1 MTLALLLTAVGGA
14 WADETLLLTIESKDN
29 TSFTSGSKTFD
40 DKVTVTFSNSVD
52 NYGDYNG
59 WYSGLDPSL
68 LTVAGINGYTIT
80 SCKFYTEYGNAMTG
94 YTVEGE
100 SPSVYLYVGEV
111 YTDNS
116 ESVYLGSP
124 GIKKIEVYGAAASSA
139 TAIDV
144 KWNASTKT
152 GTFVMPDC
160 DVEIAPIYAPVAAF
174 DLKEG
179 SEDKLPA
186 AVEGIFIESTDAII
200 TAGSCAQ
207 GTLMYA
213 VSTSGTEQ
221 PALTAFSADLPTAK
235 DITTAGDVYV
245 WYYIKGADTP
255 EGQEPTEKNTFNDS
269 EICTTPLKV
278 TVLNNKF
285 NILFTAANA
294 NTIEAGKATVTVGG
308 TAATV
313 TEGKL
318 EGVKMG
324 SEVKV
329 TAKEGY
335 KFRKVEAKKHAEAGI
350 VNPVVGQVIGSDGN
364 NYDATAT
371 LPDGVTAVAMI
382 DYVGSETYDDTY
394 KNGLAIAL
402 ADEAESN
409 WSTAMSTCEGKTA
422 ITGAKWCL
430 PSQDQWKQMF
440 KANGGNDASY
450 TGLNTTITTA
460 GGTILKNTVYW
471 SSSESS
477 PGSVAYVV
485 SLVDGGA
492 YWGYMTEDN
501 VYQVRACLAFAI
513 TDPNA
518 IDVTTNAAED
528 ETTFTEASFTM
539 PGGDVNINYELIR
552 DMTVAVSAKVGDGTD
567 GYRFSIYK
575 KEGGTYDLV
584 DKAADYPEIM
594 DNIDAKNPAEV
605 AAKDYEL
612 QLQKLGDDGK
622 TWANTTDYSPGTF
635 RLMVTGKEGYDG
647 TIYTNTYVLYEQ
659 TSITFAKGYS
669 THYYTESLVLDE
681 KQDGLKFYAVTAVT
695 DEKVTLTEI
704 EAKAIPA
711 ETPFIAYNAGA
722 EAVTA
727 KMGLLKADDVT
738 SAEQF
743 KGTAE
748 DKTMAAQSGCYVL
761 RNGDS
766 TPTFRLVEGA
776 GTLPAHRCW
785 IELGTSSS
793 ARVLNVEFDGNKTA
807 ISIISVDVDNAG
819 DWYDLQGRKLQ
830 GAPLRKG
837 AYIHNGKTII
847 IK

>member
-1 MTLALLLTAVGGA
+1 MIQYKQILTTLALLLTAVTGA
-14 WADETLLLTIESKDN
+14 WAQSADPE
-29 TSFTSGSKTFD
+29 
-40 DKVTVTFSNSVD
+40 VT
-52 NYGDYNG
+52 
-59 WYSGLDPSL
+59 
-68 LTVAGINGYTIT
+68 
-80 SCKFYTEYGNAMTG
+80 
-94 YTVEGE
+94 
-100 SPSVYLYVGEV
+100 
-111 YTDNS
+111 
-116 ESVYLGSP
+116 
-124 GIKKIEVYGAAASSA
+124 
-139 TAIDV
+139 
-144 KWNASTKT
+144 WNAATKT
-152 GTFVMPDC
+152 GSFTMPDC

-179 SEDKLPA
+179 SEDKQPA

-213 VSTSGTEQ
+213 VSTSATEQ

-278 TVLNNKF
+278 TLLNNKF

-335 KFRKVEAKKHAEAGI
+335 KIQSVTVKK
-350 VNPVVGQVIGSDGN
+350 
-364 NYDATAT
+364 
-371 LPDGVTAVAMI
+371 
-382 DYVGSETYDDTY
+382 
-394 KNGLAIAL
+394 
-402 ADEAESN
+402 
-409 WSTAMSTCEGKTA
+409 
-422 ITGAKWCL
+422 TGAEETVTVTI
-430 PSQDQWKQMF
+430 
-440 KANGGNDASY
+440 NDA
-450 TGLNTTITTA
+450 
-460 GGTILKNTVYW
+460 K
-471 SSSESS
+471 
-477 PGSVAYVV
+477 
-485 SLVDGGA
+485 
-492 YWGYMTEDN
+492 
-501 VYQVRACLAFAI
+501 
-513 TDPNA
+513 
-518 IDVTTNAAED
+518 
-528 ETTFTEASFTM
+528 TEASFDM
-539 PGGDVNINYELIR
+539 PTNDVTVTYELIR

-567 GYRFSIYK
+567 GCRFSIYK
-575 KEGGTYDLV
+575 KESGQYDLV
-584 DKAADYPEIM
+584 DKAAEHPVIM

-612 QLQKLGDDGK
+612 QMQKLGDDGK
-622 TWANTTDYSPGTF
+622 TWTNTADYSPGTF

-704 EAKAIPA
+704 EAKAVPA

-738 SAEQF
+738 TAEEF

-761 RNGDS
+761 RNGDT

-785 IELGTSSS
+785 IELGTAAGTRSLGFDFGDATGMSE
-793 ARVLNVEFDGNKTA
+793 ALRVKSEE
-807 ISIISVDVDNAG
+807 SAG

-830 GAPLRKG
+830 GAPLHKG

>member
-1 MTLALLLTAVGGA
+1 MILYKKLIMTLALLLTAVTGA
-14 WADETLLLTIESKDN
+14 WAQSADPE
-29 TSFTSGSKTFD
+29 
-40 DKVTVTFSNSVD
+40 VT
-52 NYGDYNG
+52 
-59 WYSGLDPSL
+59 
-68 LTVAGINGYTIT
+68 
-80 SCKFYTEYGNAMTG
+80 
-94 YTVEGE
+94 
-100 SPSVYLYVGEV
+100 
-111 YTDNS
+111 
-116 ESVYLGSP
+116 
-124 GIKKIEVYGAAASSA
+124 
-139 TAIDV
+139 
-144 KWNASTKT
+144 WNAATKT
-152 GTFVMPDC
+152 GSFTMPDC

-179 SEDKLPA
+179 SEDKQPA
-186 AVEGIFIESTDAII
+186 AVNGIYAGSTDAII

-207 GTLMYA
+207 GILMYA
-213 VSTSGTEQ
+213 VSTSATEA

-235 DITTAGDVYV
+235 DITTAGDVWV

-335 KFRKVEAKKHAEAGI
+335 KIKSVTVKK
-350 VNPVVGQVIGSDGN
+350 
-364 NYDATAT
+364 
-371 LPDGVTAVAMI
+371 
-382 DYVGSETYDDTY
+382 
-394 KNGLAIAL
+394 
-402 ADEAESN
+402 
-409 WSTAMSTCEGKTA
+409 
-422 ITGAKWCL
+422 TGAEETVTVTI
-430 PSQDQWKQMF
+430 
-440 KANGGNDASY
+440 NDA
-450 TGLNTTITTA
+450 
-460 GGTILKNTVYW
+460 K
-471 SSSESS
+471 
-477 PGSVAYVV
+477 
-485 SLVDGGA
+485 
-492 YWGYMTEDN
+492 
-501 VYQVRACLAFAI
+501 
-513 TDPNA
+513 
-518 IDVTTNAAED
+518 
-528 ETTFTEASFTM
+528 TEASFDM
-539 PGGDVNINYELIR
+539 PTNDVTVNYELIR

-575 KEGGTYDLV
+575 KEGGQYDLV
-584 DKAADYPEIM
+584 DDAADYPVIM
-594 DNIDAKNPAEV
+594 DNIDTKNPAEV

-622 TWANTTDYSPGTF
+622 TWTNTADYSPGTF

-704 EAKAIPA
+704 EAKGIPA

-722 EAVTA
+722 EAITA

-738 SAEQF
+738 SAEEF

-761 RNGDS
+761 RNGDT

-785 IELGTSSS
+785 IELGTAAGTRSLGFDFGDATGMSE
-793 ARVLNVEFDGNKTA
+793 ALRVKSEE
-807 ISIISVDVDNAG
+807 SAG

>member
-1 MTLALLLTAVGGA
+1 MIQYKQILTTLALLLTAVTGA
-14 WADETLLLTIESKDN
+14 WAQSADPE
-29 TSFTSGSKTFD
+29 
-40 DKVTVTFSNSVD
+40 VT
-52 NYGDYNG
+52 
-59 WYSGLDPSL
+59 
-68 LTVAGINGYTIT
+68 
-80 SCKFYTEYGNAMTG
+80 
-94 YTVEGE
+94 
-100 SPSVYLYVGEV
+100 
-111 YTDNS
+111 
-116 ESVYLGSP
+116 
-124 GIKKIEVYGAAASSA
+124 
-139 TAIDV
+139 
-144 KWNASTKT
+144 WNAATKT
-152 GTFVMPDC
+152 GSFTMPDC

-335 KFRKVEAKKHAEAGI
+335 KIKSVTVKK
-350 VNPVVGQVIGSDGN
+350 
-364 NYDATAT
+364 
-371 LPDGVTAVAMI
+371 
-382 DYVGSETYDDTY
+382 
-394 KNGLAIAL
+394 
-402 ADEAESN
+402 
-409 WSTAMSTCEGKTA
+409 
-422 ITGAKWCL
+422 TGAEETVTVTI
-430 PSQDQWKQMF
+430 
-440 KANGGNDASY
+440 NDA
-450 TGLNTTITTA
+450 
-460 GGTILKNTVYW
+460 K
-471 SSSESS
+471 
-477 PGSVAYVV
+477 
-485 SLVDGGA
+485 
-492 YWGYMTEDN
+492 
-501 VYQVRACLAFAI
+501 
-513 TDPNA
+513 
-518 IDVTTNAAED
+518 
-528 ETTFTEASFTM
+528 TEASFDM
-539 PGGDVNINYELIR
+539 PTNDVTVTYELIR

-575 KEGGTYDLV
+575 KEGSTYDLV
-584 DKAADYPEIM
+584 DDAADYPVIM

-622 TWANTTDYSPGTF
+622 TWANTADYSPGTF
-635 RLMVTGKEGYDG
+635 RLMVTGKEGYEG

-761 RNGDS
+761 RNGDT

-785 IELGTSSS
+785 IELGTAAGTRSLGFDFGDATGMSE
-793 ARVLNVEFDGNKTA
+793 ALRVKSEE
-807 ISIISVDVDNAG
+807 SAG

>member
-1 MTLALLLTAVGGA
+1 MIQYKQILTTLALLLTAVTGA
-14 WADETLLLTIESKDN
+14 WAQSADPE
-29 TSFTSGSKTFD
+29 
-40 DKVTVTFSNSVD
+40 VT
-52 NYGDYNG
+52 
-59 WYSGLDPSL
+59 
-68 LTVAGINGYTIT
+68 
-80 SCKFYTEYGNAMTG
+80 
-94 YTVEGE
+94 
-100 SPSVYLYVGEV
+100 
-111 YTDNS
+111 
-116 ESVYLGSP
+116 
-124 GIKKIEVYGAAASSA
+124 
-139 TAIDV
+139 
-144 KWNASTKT
+144 WNAATKT
-152 GTFVMPDC
+152 GSFTMPDC

-335 KFRKVEAKKHAEAGI
+335 KIKSVTVKK
-350 VNPVVGQVIGSDGN
+350 
-364 NYDATAT
+364 
-371 LPDGVTAVAMI
+371 
-382 DYVGSETYDDTY
+382 
-394 KNGLAIAL
+394 
-402 ADEAESN
+402 
-409 WSTAMSTCEGKTA
+409 
-422 ITGAKWCL
+422 TGAEETVTVTI
-430 PSQDQWKQMF
+430 
-440 KANGGNDASY
+440 NDA
-450 TGLNTTITTA
+450 
-460 GGTILKNTVYW
+460 K
-471 SSSESS
+471 
-477 PGSVAYVV
+477 
-485 SLVDGGA
+485 
-492 YWGYMTEDN
+492 
-501 VYQVRACLAFAI
+501 
-513 TDPNA
+513 
-518 IDVTTNAAED
+518 
-528 ETTFTEASFTM
+528 TEASFDM
-539 PGGDVNINYELIR
+539 PTNDVTVTYELIR

-575 KEGGTYDLV
+575 KEGSTYDLV
-584 DKAADYPEIM
+584 DDAADYPVIM

-622 TWANTTDYSPGTF
+622 TWANTADYSPGTF

-761 RNGDS
+761 RNGDT

-785 IELGTSSS
+785 IELGTAAGTRSLGFDFGDATGMSE
-793 ARVLNVEFDGNKTA
+793 ALRVKSEE
-807 ISIISVDVDNAG
+807 SAG

>member
-1 MTLALLLTAVGGA
+1 MIQYKQILTTLALLLTAVTGA
-14 WADETLLLTIESKDN
+14 WAQSADPE
-29 TSFTSGSKTFD
+29 
-40 DKVTVTFSNSVD
+40 VT
-52 NYGDYNG
+52 
-59 WYSGLDPSL
+59 
-68 LTVAGINGYTIT
+68 
-80 SCKFYTEYGNAMTG
+80 
-94 YTVEGE
+94 
-100 SPSVYLYVGEV
+100 
-111 YTDNS
+111 
-116 ESVYLGSP
+116 
-124 GIKKIEVYGAAASSA
+124 
-139 TAIDV
+139 
-144 KWNASTKT
+144 WNAATKT
-152 GTFVMPDC
+152 GSFTMPDC

-318 EGVKMG
+318 EGVKME
-324 SEVKV
+324 SKTTL

-335 KFRKVEAKKHAEAGI
+335 KIKSVTVKK
-350 VNPVVGQVIGSDGN
+350 
-364 NYDATAT
+364 
-371 LPDGVTAVAMI
+371 
-382 DYVGSETYDDTY
+382 
-394 KNGLAIAL
+394 
-402 ADEAESN
+402 
-409 WSTAMSTCEGKTA
+409 
-422 ITGAKWCL
+422 TGAEETVTVTI
-430 PSQDQWKQMF
+430 S
-440 KANGGNDASY
+440 DA
-450 TGLNTTITTA
+450 
-460 GGTILKNTVYW
+460 K
-471 SSSESS
+471 
-477 PGSVAYVV
+477 
-485 SLVDGGA
+485 
-492 YWGYMTEDN
+492 
-501 VYQVRACLAFAI
+501 
-513 TDPNA
+513 
-518 IDVTTNAAED
+518 
-528 ETTFTEASFTM
+528 TEASFTM
-539 PGGDVNINYELIR
+539 PGYDVNVNYELIR

-584 DKAADYPEIM
+584 DDAADYPEIM

-622 TWANTTDYSPGTF
+622 TWTNTADYSPGTF

-704 EAKAIPA
+704 EAKGIPA

-738 SAEQF
+738 SAEEF

-761 RNGDS
+761 RNGDT

-785 IELGTSSS
+785 IELGTAAGTRSLGFDFSDDATGMS
-793 ARVLNVEFDGNKTA
+793 EALRVKSEE
-807 ISIISVDVDNAG
+807 SAG

>member
-1 MTLALLLTAVGGA
+1 MIQYKQILTTLALLLTAVTGA
-14 WADETLLLTIESKDN
+14 WAQSADPE
-29 TSFTSGSKTFD
+29 
-40 DKVTVTFSNSVD
+40 VT
-52 NYGDYNG
+52 
-59 WYSGLDPSL
+59 
-68 LTVAGINGYTIT
+68 
-80 SCKFYTEYGNAMTG
+80 
-94 YTVEGE
+94 
-100 SPSVYLYVGEV
+100 
-111 YTDNS
+111 
-116 ESVYLGSP
+116 
-124 GIKKIEVYGAAASSA
+124 
-139 TAIDV
+139 
-144 KWNASTKT
+144 WNAATKT
-152 GTFVMPDC
+152 GSFTMPAC

-213 VSTSGTEQ
+213 VSTSATEQ

-269 EICTTPLKV
+269 EIYTTPLKV
-278 TVLNNKF
+278 TLLNNKF

-335 KFRKVEAKKHAEAGI
+335 KIKSVTVKK
-350 VNPVVGQVIGSDGN
+350 
-364 NYDATAT
+364 
-371 LPDGVTAVAMI
+371 
-382 DYVGSETYDDTY
+382 
-394 KNGLAIAL
+394 
-402 ADEAESN
+402 
-409 WSTAMSTCEGKTA
+409 
-422 ITGAKWCL
+422 TGAEETVTVTI
-430 PSQDQWKQMF
+430 
-440 KANGGNDASY
+440 ND
-450 TGLNTTITTA
+450 T
-460 GGTILKNTVYW
+460 K
-471 SSSESS
+471 
-477 PGSVAYVV
+477 
-485 SLVDGGA
+485 
-492 YWGYMTEDN
+492 
-501 VYQVRACLAFAI
+501 
-513 TDPNA
+513 
-518 IDVTTNAAED
+518 
-528 ETTFTEASFTM
+528 TEASFDM
-539 PGGDVNINYELIR
+539 PTNDVTVTYELIR

-575 KEGGTYDLV
+575 KESGQYDLV
-584 DKAADYPEIM
+584 DKAADDPVIM
-594 DNIDAKNPAEV
+594 DNIDTKNPAEV

-622 TWANTTDYSPGTF
+622 TWANTADYSPGTF
-635 RLMVTGKEGYDG
+635 RLVVTGKEGYDG

-704 EAKAIPA
+704 EAKAVPA

-722 EAVTA
+722 EAITA

-738 SAEQF
+738 SAEEF

-761 RNGDS
+761 RNGDT

-785 IELGTSSS
+785 IDLGTAAAGTRSLGFDFSDATGMS
-793 ARVLNVEFDGNKTA
+793 EALRVKSEE
-807 ISIISVDVDNAG
+807 SAG

>member
-1 MTLALLLTAVGGA
+1 MIQYKQILTTLALLLTAVTGA
-14 WADETLLLTIESKDN
+14 WAQSADPE
-29 TSFTSGSKTFD
+29 
-40 DKVTVTFSNSVD
+40 VT
-52 NYGDYNG
+52 
-59 WYSGLDPSL
+59 
-68 LTVAGINGYTIT
+68 
-80 SCKFYTEYGNAMTG
+80 
-94 YTVEGE
+94 
-100 SPSVYLYVGEV
+100 
-111 YTDNS
+111 
-116 ESVYLGSP
+116 
-124 GIKKIEVYGAAASSA
+124 
-139 TAIDV
+139 
-144 KWNASTKT
+144 WNAATKT
-152 GTFVMPDC
+152 GSFTMPAF

-179 SEDKLPA
+179 SEDKQPA

-213 VSTSGTEQ
+213 VSTSGTEA

-278 TVLNNKF
+278 TLLNNKF

-294 NTIEAGKATVTVGG
+294 NTIEAGKATVKVGDA
-308 TAATV
+308 AATV

-335 KFRKVEAKKHAEAGI
+335 KIKSVTVKK
-350 VNPVVGQVIGSDGN
+350 
-364 NYDATAT
+364 
-371 LPDGVTAVAMI
+371 
-382 DYVGSETYDDTY
+382 
-394 KNGLAIAL
+394 
-402 ADEAESN
+402 
-409 WSTAMSTCEGKTA
+409 
-422 ITGAKWCL
+422 TGAEETVTVTI
-430 PSQDQWKQMF
+430 
-440 KANGGNDASY
+440 NDA
-450 TGLNTTITTA
+450 
-460 GGTILKNTVYW
+460 K
-471 SSSESS
+471 
-477 PGSVAYVV
+477 
-485 SLVDGGA
+485 
-492 YWGYMTEDN
+492 
-501 VYQVRACLAFAI
+501 
-513 TDPNA
+513 
-518 IDVTTNAAED
+518 
-528 ETTFTEASFTM
+528 TEASFDM
-539 PGGDVNINYELIR
+539 PTNDVNVNYELIR

-575 KEGGTYDLV
+575 KESGQYDLV
-584 DKAADYPEIM
+584 DDAADDPEIM

-622 TWANTTDYSPGTF
+622 TWTNTADYSPGTF

-704 EAKAIPA
+704 EAKGIPA

-738 SAEQF
+738 SAEEF

-761 RNGDS
+761 RNGDT

-785 IELGTSSS
+785 IELGTAAGTRSLGFDFGDATGMSE
-793 ARVLNVEFDGNKTA
+793 ALRVKSEE
-807 ISIISVDVDNAG
+807 SAG

>member
-1 MTLALLLTAVGGA
+1 MIQYKQILMTLALLLTAVTGA
-14 WADETLLLTIESKDN
+14 WAQSADPE
-29 TSFTSGSKTFD
+29 
-40 DKVTVTFSNSVD
+40 VT
-52 NYGDYNG
+52 
-59 WYSGLDPSL
+59 
-68 LTVAGINGYTIT
+68 
-80 SCKFYTEYGNAMTG
+80 
-94 YTVEGE
+94 
-100 SPSVYLYVGEV
+100 
-111 YTDNS
+111 
-116 ESVYLGSP
+116 
-124 GIKKIEVYGAAASSA
+124 
-139 TAIDV
+139 
-144 KWNASTKT
+144 WNAATKT
-152 GTFVMPDC
+152 GSFTMPDC

-335 KFRKVEAKKHAEAGI
+335 KIKSVTVKK
-350 VNPVVGQVIGSDGN
+350 
-364 NYDATAT
+364 
-371 LPDGVTAVAMI
+371 
-382 DYVGSETYDDTY
+382 
-394 KNGLAIAL
+394 
-402 ADEAESN
+402 
-409 WSTAMSTCEGKTA
+409 
-422 ITGAKWCL
+422 TGAEE
-430 PSQDQWKQMF
+430 
-440 KANGGNDASY
+440 
-450 TGLNTTITTA
+450 
-460 GGTILKNTVYW
+460 TV
-471 SSSESS
+471 
-477 PGSVAYVV
+477 
-485 SLVDGGA
+485 
-492 YWGYMTEDN
+492 T
-501 VYQVRACLAFAI
+501 
-513 TDPNA
+513 
-518 IDVTTNAAED
+518 VTTNEAK
-528 ETTFTEASFTM
+528 TEASFDM
-539 PGGDVNINYELIR
+539 PTNDVNVNYELIR

-575 KEGGTYDLV
+575 KESGQYDLV
-584 DKAADYPEIM
+584 DDAADYPEIM

-622 TWANTTDYSPGTF
+622 TWTNTADYSPGTF

-704 EAKAIPA
+704 EAKGIPA

-761 RNGDS
+761 RNGDT

-785 IELGTSSS
+785 IELGTAAGTRSLGFDFGDATGMSE
-793 ARVLNVEFDGNKTA
+793 ALRVKSEE
-807 ISIISVDVDNAG
+807 SAG

>member
-1 MTLALLLTAVGGA
+1 MIQYKKILTTLALLLTAVTGA
-14 WADETLLLTIESKDN
+14 WAQSADPE
-29 TSFTSGSKTFD
+29 
-40 DKVTVTFSNSVD
+40 VT
-52 NYGDYNG
+52 
-59 WYSGLDPSL
+59 
-68 LTVAGINGYTIT
+68 
-80 SCKFYTEYGNAMTG
+80 
-94 YTVEGE
+94 
-100 SPSVYLYVGEV
+100 
-111 YTDNS
+111 
-116 ESVYLGSP
+116 
-124 GIKKIEVYGAAASSA
+124 
-139 TAIDV
+139 
-144 KWNASTKT
+144 WNAATKT
-152 GTFVMPDC
+152 GSFTMPDC

-186 AVEGIFIESTDAII
+186 AVEGIFIGSTDAII

-245 WYYIKGADTP
+245 WYYIKGDDTP

-269 EICTTPLKV
+269 EIYTTPLKV
-278 TVLNNKF
+278 TLLNNKF

-318 EGVKMG
+318 EGVKME
-324 SEVKV
+324 SKTTL

-335 KFRKVEAKKHAEAGI
+335 KIKSVTAKK
-350 VNPVVGQVIGSDGN
+350 
-364 NYDATAT
+364 
-371 LPDGVTAVAMI
+371 
-382 DYVGSETYDDTY
+382 
-394 KNGLAIAL
+394 
-402 ADEAESN
+402 
-409 WSTAMSTCEGKTA
+409 
-422 ITGAKWCL
+422 TGAEE
-430 PSQDQWKQMF
+430 
-440 KANGGNDASY
+440 
-450 TGLNTTITTA
+450 
-460 GGTILKNTVYW
+460 TV
-471 SSSESS
+471 
-477 PGSVAYVV
+477 
-485 SLVDGGA
+485 
-492 YWGYMTEDN
+492 T
-501 VYQVRACLAFAI
+501 
-513 TDPNA
+513 
-518 IDVTTNAAED
+518 VTTNEAK
-528 ETTFTEASFTM
+528 TEASFDM
-539 PGGDVNINYELIR
+539 PTNDVTVTYELIR

-584 DKAADYPEIM
+584 DDAADYPEIM
-594 DNIDAKNPAEV
+594 DNIDTKNPAEV

-622 TWANTTDYSPGTF
+622 TWTNTADYSPGTF

-704 EAKAIPA
+704 EAKGIPA

-748 DKTMAAQSGCYVL
+748 DKTMQAQSGCYVL

-785 IELGTSSS
+785 IELGTAAAGTRSLGFDFNDGTTGMSEEL
-793 ARVLNVEFDGNKTA
+793 RVKSEESD
-807 ISIISVDVDNAG
+807 G
-819 DWYDLQGRKLQ
+819 DWYDLQGRKHQ
-830 GAPLRKG
+830 GTPQRKG

>member
-1 MTLALLLTAVGGA
+1 MIQYKQILTTLALLLTAVTGA
-14 WADETLLLTIESKDN
+14 WAQSADPE
-29 TSFTSGSKTFD
+29 
-40 DKVTVTFSNSVD
+40 VT
-52 NYGDYNG
+52 
-59 WYSGLDPSL
+59 
-68 LTVAGINGYTIT
+68 
-80 SCKFYTEYGNAMTG
+80 
-94 YTVEGE
+94 
-100 SPSVYLYVGEV
+100 
-111 YTDNS
+111 
-116 ESVYLGSP
+116 
-124 GIKKIEVYGAAASSA
+124 
-139 TAIDV
+139 
-144 KWNASTKT
+144 WNAATKT
-152 GTFVMPDC
+152 GSFTMPDC

-186 AVEGIFIESTDAII
+186 AVEGIYAESTDAII

-213 VSTSGTEQ
+213 VSTSDTEQ

-278 TVLNNKF
+278 TLLNNKF

-335 KFRKVEAKKHAEAGI
+335 KIKSVTVKK
-350 VNPVVGQVIGSDGN
+350 
-364 NYDATAT
+364 
-371 LPDGVTAVAMI
+371 
-382 DYVGSETYDDTY
+382 
-394 KNGLAIAL
+394 
-402 ADEAESN
+402 
-409 WSTAMSTCEGKTA
+409 
-422 ITGAKWCL
+422 TGAEETVTVTI
-430 PSQDQWKQMF
+430 
-440 KANGGNDASY
+440 NDA
-450 TGLNTTITTA
+450 
-460 GGTILKNTVYW
+460 K
-471 SSSESS
+471 
-477 PGSVAYVV
+477 
-485 SLVDGGA
+485 
-492 YWGYMTEDN
+492 
-501 VYQVRACLAFAI
+501 
-513 TDPNA
+513 
-518 IDVTTNAAED
+518 
-528 ETTFTEASFTM
+528 TEASFDM
-539 PGGDVNINYELIR
+539 PTNDVNITYELIR

-567 GYRFSIYK
+567 GCRFSIYK
-575 KEGGTYDLV
+575 KESGQYDLV
-584 DKAADYPEIM
+584 DDAADYPEIM

-622 TWANTTDYSPGTF
+622 TWANTADYSPGTF

-704 EAKAIPA
+704 EAKGIPA

-738 SAEQF
+738 SAEEF

-761 RNGDS
+761 RNGDT

-785 IELGTSSS
+785 IELGTAAGTRSLGFDFGDATGMSE
-793 ARVLNVEFDGNKTA
+793 ALRVKSEE
-807 ISIISVDVDNAG
+807 SAG

>member
-1 MTLALLLTAVGGA
+1 MTLALLITAVTGA
-14 WADETLLLTIESKDN
+14 WAQSADPE
-29 TSFTSGSKTFD
+29 
-40 DKVTVTFSNSVD
+40 VT
-52 NYGDYNG
+52 
-59 WYSGLDPSL
+59 
-68 LTVAGINGYTIT
+68 
-80 SCKFYTEYGNAMTG
+80 
-94 YTVEGE
+94 
-100 SPSVYLYVGEV
+100 
-111 YTDNS
+111 
-116 ESVYLGSP
+116 
-124 GIKKIEVYGAAASSA
+124 
-139 TAIDV
+139 
-144 KWNASTKT
+144 WNAATKT
-152 GTFVMPDC
+152 GSFTMPDC

-213 VSTSGTEQ
+213 VSTSGTEA
-221 PALTAFSADLPTAK
+221 PALTTFSADLPTSK

-269 EICTTPLKV
+269 EISATPISV
-278 TVLNNKF
+278 TLLNNKF
-285 NILFTAANA
+285 NLTFNAANA
-294 NTIEAGKATVTVGG
+294 NTIEAGKATVKVGDA
-308 TAATV
+308 AATV

-335 KFRKVEAKKHAEAGI
+335 KIKSVTVKK
-350 VNPVVGQVIGSDGN
+350 
-364 NYDATAT
+364 
-371 LPDGVTAVAMI
+371 
-382 DYVGSETYDDTY
+382 
-394 KNGLAIAL
+394 
-402 ADEAESN
+402 
-409 WSTAMSTCEGKTA
+409 
-422 ITGAKWCL
+422 TGAEETVTVTI
-430 PSQDQWKQMF
+430 
-440 KANGGNDASY
+440 NDA
-450 TGLNTTITTA
+450 
-460 GGTILKNTVYW
+460 K
-471 SSSESS
+471 
-477 PGSVAYVV
+477 
-485 SLVDGGA
+485 
-492 YWGYMTEDN
+492 TEDSFDMPTN
-501 VYQVRACLAFAI
+501 DG
-513 TDPNA
+513 T
-518 IDVTTNAAED
+518 VT
-528 ETTFTEASFTM
+528 
-539 PGGDVNINYELIR
+539 YELIR

-575 KEGGTYDLV
+575 KESGQYDLV
-584 DKAADYPEIM
+584 DNAADDPVIM

-622 TWANTTDYSPGTF
+622 TWTNTADYSPGTF

-704 EAKAIPA
+704 EAKGIPA

-738 SAEQF
+738 SAEEF

-761 RNGDS
+761 RNGDT

-785 IELGTSSS
+785 IELGTAAAGTRSLGFDFGDATGMSE
-793 ARVLNVEFDGNKTA
+793 ALRVKSEE
-807 ISIISVDVDNAG
+807 SAG

>member
-1 MTLALLLTAVGGA
+1 MIQYKQILTTLVLLLTAASGA
-14 WADETLLLTIESKDN
+14 WAQATLGVKEITPDMVPDSWNGDDTEVTAEDLAKWGFVEVTQAEALTWTGAPQQGTVRLIYSI
-29 TSFTSGSKTFD
+29 SSGSKSLDWVGGVQNGEASDYTHRQIYNLVCNPQYSSSFD
-40 DKVTVTFSNSVD
+40 VFITIEPPLKVT
-52 NYGDYNG
+52 
-59 WYSGLDPSL
+59 
-68 LTVAGINGYTIT
+68 
-80 SCKFYTEYGNAMTG
+80 
-94 YTVEGE
+94 
-100 SPSVYLYVGEV
+100 
-111 YTDNS
+111 
-116 ESVYLGSP
+116 
-124 GIKKIEVYGAAASSA
+124 
-139 TAIDV
+139 
-144 KWNASTKT
+144 WNAATKT

-186 AVEGIFIESTDAII
+186 AVEGIFIGSTDAII

-213 VSTSGTEQ
+213 VSTSDTEA

-285 NILFTAANA
+285 NIQFTAANA

-318 EGVKMG
+318 EGVKME
-324 SEVKV
+324 SKTTI

-335 KFRKVEAKKHAEAGI
+335 KIKSVTAKK
-350 VNPVVGQVIGSDGN
+350 
-364 NYDATAT
+364 
-371 LPDGVTAVAMI
+371 
-382 DYVGSETYDDTY
+382 
-394 KNGLAIAL
+394 
-402 ADEAESN
+402 
-409 WSTAMSTCEGKTA
+409 
-422 ITGAKWCL
+422 TGAEETVTVTI
-430 PSQDQWKQMF
+430 
-440 KANGGNDASY
+440 NDA
-450 TGLNTTITTA
+450 
-460 GGTILKNTVYW
+460 K
-471 SSSESS
+471 
-477 PGSVAYVV
+477 
-485 SLVDGGA
+485 
-492 YWGYMTEDN
+492 
-501 VYQVRACLAFAI
+501 
-513 TDPNA
+513 
-518 IDVTTNAAED
+518 
-528 ETTFTEASFTM
+528 TEASFDM
-539 PGGDVNINYELIR
+539 PTNDVTVNYELIR

-575 KEGGTYDLV
+575 KESGQYDLV
-584 DKAADYPEIM
+584 DDAADYPEIM

-622 TWANTTDYSPGTF
+622 TWTNTADYSPGTF

-727 KMGLLKADDVT
+727 KMGLLKADDVN

-761 RNGDS
+761 RNGDT

-785 IELGTSSS
+785 IELGTAAGTRSLGFDFGDATGMSE
-793 ARVLNVEFDGNKTA
+793 ALRVKSEE
-807 ISIISVDVDNAG
+807 SAG

>member
-1 MTLALLLTAVGGA
+1 MTLALLLTAVTGA
-14 WADETLLLTIESKDN
+14 WAQSADPE
-29 TSFTSGSKTFD
+29 
-40 DKVTVTFSNSVD
+40 VT
-52 NYGDYNG
+52 
-59 WYSGLDPSL
+59 
-68 LTVAGINGYTIT
+68 
-80 SCKFYTEYGNAMTG
+80 
-94 YTVEGE
+94 
-100 SPSVYLYVGEV
+100 
-111 YTDNS
+111 
-116 ESVYLGSP
+116 
-124 GIKKIEVYGAAASSA
+124 
-139 TAIDV
+139 
-144 KWNASTKT
+144 WNAATKT
-152 GTFVMPDC
+152 GSFTMPDC

-213 VSTSGTEQ
+213 VGTSDTEA

-335 KFRKVEAKKHAEAGI
+335 KIKSVTVKK
-350 VNPVVGQVIGSDGN
+350 
-364 NYDATAT
+364 
-371 LPDGVTAVAMI
+371 
-382 DYVGSETYDDTY
+382 
-394 KNGLAIAL
+394 
-402 ADEAESN
+402 
-409 WSTAMSTCEGKTA
+409 
-422 ITGAKWCL
+422 TGAEETVTVTI
-430 PSQDQWKQMF
+430 
-440 KANGGNDASY
+440 NDA
-450 TGLNTTITTA
+450 
-460 GGTILKNTVYW
+460 K
-471 SSSESS
+471 
-477 PGSVAYVV
+477 
-485 SLVDGGA
+485 
-492 YWGYMTEDN
+492 
-501 VYQVRACLAFAI
+501 
-513 TDPNA
+513 
-518 IDVTTNAAED
+518 
-528 ETTFTEASFTM
+528 TEASFDM
-539 PGGDVNINYELIR
+539 PTNDVTVTYELIR

-575 KEGGTYDLV
+575 KEGGQYDLV
-584 DKAADYPEIM
+584 DDAADYPVIM

-622 TWANTTDYSPGTF
+622 TWANTADYSPGTF

-738 SAEQF
+738 SAEEF

-761 RNGDS
+761 RNGDT

-785 IELGTSSS
+785 IELGTAAGTRSLGFDFSDDATGMS
-793 ARVLNVEFDGNKTA
+793 EALRVKSEE
-807 ISIISVDVDNAG
+807 SAG

>member
-1 MTLALLLTAVGGA
+1 MIQYKQILMTLALLLTAVTGA
-14 WADETLLLTIESKDN
+14 WAQSADPE
-29 TSFTSGSKTFD
+29 
-40 DKVTVTFSNSVD
+40 VT
-52 NYGDYNG
+52 
-59 WYSGLDPSL
+59 
-68 LTVAGINGYTIT
+68 
-80 SCKFYTEYGNAMTG
+80 
-94 YTVEGE
+94 
-100 SPSVYLYVGEV
+100 
-111 YTDNS
+111 
-116 ESVYLGSP
+116 
-124 GIKKIEVYGAAASSA
+124 
-139 TAIDV
+139 
-144 KWNASTKT
+144 WNAATKT
-152 GTFVMPDC
+152 GSFTMPDC

-186 AVEGIFIESTDAII
+186 AVNGIYAGSTDAII

-285 NILFTAANA
+285 NLTFSPAPVDKI
-294 NTIEAGKATVTVGG
+294 TVTAG
-308 TAATV
+308 TETL
-313 TEGKL
+313 TPTQEGKV

-324 SEVKV
+324 TEVKLK
-329 TAKEGY
+329 AKDGY
-335 KFRKVEAKKHAEAGI
+335 KIKSVTVKK
-350 VNPVVGQVIGSDGN
+350 
-364 NYDATAT
+364 
-371 LPDGVTAVAMI
+371 
-382 DYVGSETYDDTY
+382 
-394 KNGLAIAL
+394 
-402 ADEAESN
+402 
-409 WSTAMSTCEGKTA
+409 
-422 ITGAKWCL
+422 TGAEETVTVTI
-430 PSQDQWKQMF
+430 
-440 KANGGNDASY
+440 NDA
-450 TGLNTTITTA
+450 
-460 GGTILKNTVYW
+460 K
-471 SSSESS
+471 
-477 PGSVAYVV
+477 
-485 SLVDGGA
+485 
-492 YWGYMTEDN
+492 
-501 VYQVRACLAFAI
+501 
-513 TDPNA
+513 
-518 IDVTTNAAED
+518 
-528 ETTFTEASFTM
+528 TEASFTM
-539 PGGDVNINYELIR
+539 PGYDVSVAYELIR

-584 DKAADYPEIM
+584 DDAADYPEIM
-594 DNIDAKNPAEV
+594 DNIDTKNPAEV

-622 TWANTTDYSPGTF
+622 TWANTADYSPGTF

-704 EAKAIPA
+704 EAKGIPA

-761 RNGDS
+761 RNGDT

-785 IELGTSSS
+785 IELGTAAGTRSLGFDFSDGTTGMS
-793 ARVLNVEFDGNKTA
+793 EALRVKSEE
-807 ISIISVDVDNAG
+807 SAG

>member
-1 MTLALLLTAVGGA
+1 MTLALLLTAVTGA
-14 WADETLLLTIESKDN
+14 WAQSADPE
-29 TSFTSGSKTFD
+29 
-40 DKVTVTFSNSVD
+40 VT
-52 NYGDYNG
+52 
-59 WYSGLDPSL
+59 
-68 LTVAGINGYTIT
+68 
-80 SCKFYTEYGNAMTG
+80 
-94 YTVEGE
+94 
-100 SPSVYLYVGEV
+100 
-111 YTDNS
+111 
-116 ESVYLGSP
+116 
-124 GIKKIEVYGAAASSA
+124 
-139 TAIDV
+139 
-144 KWNASTKT
+144 WNAATKT
-152 GTFVMPDC
+152 GSFTMPDC

-213 VSTSGTEQ
+213 VSTSDTEQ

-335 KFRKVEAKKHAEAGI
+335 KIKSVTAKK
-350 VNPVVGQVIGSDGN
+350 
-364 NYDATAT
+364 
-371 LPDGVTAVAMI
+371 
-382 DYVGSETYDDTY
+382 
-394 KNGLAIAL
+394 
-402 ADEAESN
+402 
-409 WSTAMSTCEGKTA
+409 
-422 ITGAKWCL
+422 TGAEETVTVTI
-430 PSQDQWKQMF
+430 
-440 KANGGNDASY
+440 NDA
-450 TGLNTTITTA
+450 
-460 GGTILKNTVYW
+460 K
-471 SSSESS
+471 
-477 PGSVAYVV
+477 
-485 SLVDGGA
+485 
-492 YWGYMTEDN
+492 
-501 VYQVRACLAFAI
+501 
-513 TDPNA
+513 
-518 IDVTTNAAED
+518 
-528 ETTFTEASFTM
+528 TEASFDM
-539 PGGDVNINYELIR
+539 PTNDVTVTYELIR
-552 DMTVAVSAKVGDGTD
+552 DMTVAVTAKVGDGTD

-575 KEGGTYDLV
+575 KESGQYDLV
-584 DKAADYPEIM
+584 DDAADYPVIM

-622 TWANTTDYSPGTF
+622 TWANTADYSPGTF

-704 EAKAIPA
+704 EAKGIPA

-738 SAEQF
+738 TAEQF

-761 RNGDS
+761 RNGDT

-785 IELGTSSS
+785 IELGTAAGTRSLGFDFGDATGMSE
-793 ARVLNVEFDGNKTA
+793 ALRVKSEE
-807 ISIISVDVDNAG
+807 SAG

>member
-1 MTLALLLTAVGGA
+1 MIQYKQILMTLALLLTAVTGA
-14 WADETLLLTIESKDN
+14 WAQSADPE
-29 TSFTSGSKTFD
+29 
-40 DKVTVTFSNSVD
+40 VT
-52 NYGDYNG
+52 
-59 WYSGLDPSL
+59 
-68 LTVAGINGYTIT
+68 
-80 SCKFYTEYGNAMTG
+80 
-94 YTVEGE
+94 
-100 SPSVYLYVGEV
+100 
-111 YTDNS
+111 
-116 ESVYLGSP
+116 
-124 GIKKIEVYGAAASSA
+124 
-139 TAIDV
+139 
-144 KWNASTKT
+144 WNAATKT
-152 GTFVMPDC
+152 GSFTMPAY

-186 AVEGIFIESTDAII
+186 AVNGIYAGSTDAII

-213 VSTSGTEQ
+213 VSTSDTEA
-221 PALTAFSADLPTAK
+221 PELTAFSADLPTAK

-285 NILFTAANA
+285 DILFTAANA

-335 KFRKVEAKKHAEAGI
+335 KIKSVTVKK
-350 VNPVVGQVIGSDGN
+350 
-364 NYDATAT
+364 
-371 LPDGVTAVAMI
+371 
-382 DYVGSETYDDTY
+382 
-394 KNGLAIAL
+394 
-402 ADEAESN
+402 
-409 WSTAMSTCEGKTA
+409 
-422 ITGAKWCL
+422 TGAEETVTVTI
-430 PSQDQWKQMF
+430 
-440 KANGGNDASY
+440 NDA
-450 TGLNTTITTA
+450 
-460 GGTILKNTVYW
+460 K
-471 SSSESS
+471 
-477 PGSVAYVV
+477 
-485 SLVDGGA
+485 
-492 YWGYMTEDN
+492 
-501 VYQVRACLAFAI
+501 
-513 TDPNA
+513 
-518 IDVTTNAAED
+518 
-528 ETTFTEASFTM
+528 TEASFTM

-575 KEGGTYDLV
+575 KEDGTYDLV

-622 TWANTTDYSPGTF
+622 TWANTADYSPGTF

-711 ETPFIAYNAGA
+711 ETPFIAYNAGV

-761 RNGDS
+761 RNGDT

-785 IELGTSSS
+785 IELGTAAGTRSLGFDFSDDATGMS
-793 ARVLNVEFDGNKTA
+793 EALRVKSEE
-807 ISIISVDVDNAG
+807 SAG